1 MGKKKINVRK
11 DVLCKLGKYAD
22 IPLDELDKSDAIIL
36 RDLSLGYIKTVSAH
50 LSCNGEKIDPKSID
64 EAKVAFHT
72 VTRMKLKYTLRQ
84 IDTVWGLYRRY
95 DSIIKEYVNIAE
107 HSVAHGEAIKV
118 LNESRSRDDVS
129 KAKYYDEFEV
139 PIKNMVALWDK
150 IDKTKNDCKEKINE
164 VRGGFVWIKEHLA
177 WVGIGIPV
185 LTTILLCTS
194 VETIR
199 NSIVGK
205 LMNIW
210 SHVAFRNGHTKP
222 TSDIG
227 DGRKVDAGFNDG
239 VNSNTVIGVRTD
251 ATK

>member
-1 MGKKKINVRK
+1 MGKEKINVRK

-36 RDLSLGYIKTVSAH
+36 RDLSLVYIKTVSAH
-50 LSCNGEKIDPKSID
+50 LSCNGKKIDSKSID

-164 VRGGFVWIKEHLA
+164 VRGVFVWIKEHLA

-222 TSDIG
+222 TSDIEVG
-227 DGRKVDAGFNDG
+227 GKVDAGFNDG

>member
-1 MGKKKINVRK
+1 
-11 DVLCKLGKYAD
+11 
-22 IPLDELDKSDAIIL
+22 
-36 RDLSLGYIKTVSAH
+36 
-50 LSCNGEKIDPKSID
+50 
-64 EAKVAFHT
+64 
-72 VTRMKLKYTLRQ
+72 
-84 IDTVWGLYRRY
+84 
-95 DSIIKEYVNIAE
+95 
-107 HSVAHGEAIKV
+107 
-118 LNESRSRDDVS
+118 
-129 KAKYYDEFEV
+129 
-139 PIKNMVALWDK
+139 MVALWDK